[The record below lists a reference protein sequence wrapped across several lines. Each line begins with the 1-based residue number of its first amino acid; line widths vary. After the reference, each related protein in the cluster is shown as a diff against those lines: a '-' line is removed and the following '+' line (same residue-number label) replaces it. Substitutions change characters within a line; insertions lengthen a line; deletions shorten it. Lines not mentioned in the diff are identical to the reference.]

1 LTSSAFFKYNTLIEA
16 LDSYELIL
24 ESDSNMDSNLLTVE
38 TTTTETKTGVA
49 KKVAAKYETR
59 FYVLGKGCVFVIDAE
74 TYQVI
79 AVIELSIRKGEWYS
93 KLVLSP
99 DRTKLYVLKFAFSHV
114 DDSCCIYIISTDTF
128 EVTATI
134 PVGRHSYNLVMNST
148 GTRLYVRHEDNISV
162 ICTDTYQVVSI
173 DVGRYPYDLILN
185 FAGTRLYVVSAGS
198 GSVYVIDTD
207 TNRVIEIIVL
217 EGWLTNLSLSPDETR
232 LYVVDGAGMEKN
244 IFVIDIIT
252 YRVIGIIDGCESPK
266 TFAFNSAGTRLFV
279 GNCSEGDYEN
289 PISIIVDTITLQVI
303 ATFLKDCFIESLI
316 MNLPHLR

>member
-1 LTSSAFFKYNTLIEA
+1 MYNTLIEA

-38 TTTTETKTGVA
+38 TTTTEAKTGVA

-59 FYVLGKGCVFVIDAE
+59 FYVLGEGRVFVIDAE

-79 AVIELSIRKGEWYS
+79 AVIELSTRKGEWDS
-93 KLVLSP
+93 ELVLSP
-99 DRTKLYVLKFAFSHV
+99 VYVLKVAFSHV
-114 DDSCCIYIISTDTF
+114 GDSCCIYIISTGTF

-134 PVGRHSYNLVMNST
+134 PVGRHSYNLVTNST

-217 EGWLTNLSLSPDETR
+217 KGWLTNLSLSPDETR
-232 LYVVDGAGMEKN
+232 LYVVDGGGMEKN

-252 YRVIGIIDGCESPK
+252 
-266 TFAFNSAGTRLFV
+266 L
-279 GNCSEGDYEN
+279 
-289 PISIIVDTITLQVI
+289 
-303 ATFLKDCFIESLI
+303 
-316 MNLPHLR
+316 